1 MTETA
6 TLNSTANYYAAVDLG
21 SNSFHLLV
29 AKVTGNR
36 LEVVDRHKEMVQL
49 ARGLDERGNL
59 AKEIQVEAIA
69 ALMRINERL
78 RDIAP
83 ENIRAV
89 GTKTLRATRNAD
101 KFLRKA
107 EAALGHP
114 INIISGFEEARLVYQ
129 GVARSLENTNQR
141 RLVVD
146 IGGASTEF
154 IIGEGRGPRLLE
166 SLNLGCVTLAE
177 RHFKFGPVSKSRMDA
192 AYISASAVIEPIAR
206 AYKAFGW
213 DIALGTSGTMRAA
226 AELMEAKDQGLI
238 TRANL
243 DKIIQQTIL
252 DGEVINSDV
261 PKLRRD
267 VLPAGLAIIKALFD
281 QLELEQLHIADVSLK
296 EGLIFEIL
304 GREANTDSREDSVNR
319 LAETYQCDE
328 AQRKRVADLAVDF
341 ASQLQL
347 ADINDTTAAQ
357 LLGWAGTLHEI
368 GLHIS
373 HNGFHKHGYYLLRH
387 HDMSGFSRFE
397 QHMLATLVRLQRST
411 IKTALISELAPHSH
425 TDFMCMIVALRLAVI
440 LCRGREALYITPTLA
455 LLPSGE
461 IQLTLPEGWL
471 DSHPL
476 SATNLQ
482 NETEELLLAGI
493 RFQYC

>member
-1 MTETA
+1 MTASTSTSA
-6 TLNSTANYYAAVDLG
+6 TANYYAAVDLG

-29 AKVTGNR
+29 AKVVGNR
-36 LEVVDRHKEMVQL
+36 LEVVDRHKEMVQI

-59 AKEIQVEAIA
+59 AKEMQAEAIA
-69 ALMRINERL
+69 VLLRINERL

-89 GTKTLRATRNAD
+89 GTKTLRAARNAD

-107 EAALGHP
+107 EEALGHP

-129 GVARSLENTNQR
+129 GVVRSLEDNSQK
-141 RLVVD
+141 RLVID

-177 RHFKFGPVSKSRMDA
+177 RHFKFGPVTKSRMEA
-192 AYISASAVIEPIAR
+192 AYISASAAIEPIAR

-226 AELMEAKDQGLI
+226 AELMDAKDQGLI
-238 TRANL
+238 TRTNL
-243 DKIIQQTIL
+243 DNIIQQTIL
-252 DGEVINSDV
+252 DGEVLNGEV

-281 QLELEQLHIADVSLK
+281 QLGLEQLHIADVALK
-296 EGLIFEIL
+296 EGLIFEII

-319 LAETYQCDE
+319 LAQTYQCDQ
-328 AQRKRVADLAVDF
+328 AQRERVAELAVNF
-341 ASQLQL
+341 TTQLQL
-347 ADINDTTAAQ
+347 ADINDTKATQ
-357 LLGWAGTLHEI
+357 LVAWAGTLHEI

-387 HDMSGFSRFE
+387 HDMSGFSRYE
-397 QHMLATLVRLQRST
+397 QHMLAALVRLQRSA
-411 IKTALISELAPHSH
+411 IKTSLINELAPHNRN
-425 TDFMCMIVALRLAVI
+425 DFMCMVVALRLAVI
-440 LCRGREALYITPTLA
+440 LCRGREALDINPTLA
-455 LLPSGE
+455 LQSNGE
-461 IQLTLPEGWL
+461 LTLALPKDWL
-471 DSHPL
+471 EKHPL
-476 SATNLQ
+476 SAINLH
-482 NETEELLLAGI
+482 NEAEELLLAGVKLNVS
-493 RFQYC
+493 